1 MTKIITKNSSTGGAA
16 PATSDL
22 VQGELAVNVTDK
34 KLYTKNSSGVVIE
47 LGPTSVATANALTT
61 ARAISLSGGVTGTVN
76 FDGSAPVNIV
86 AAVNFASNNPT
97 ATDNVTLGANAG
109 AGLTSGTGNTF
120 IGADA
125 APVVTSATSNTSI
138 GNDSLLLNITGAGNT
153 AIGNS
158 ALNKAT
164 ANFNTGVGY
173 IAGNALTTGV
183 SNTFVGDSAGSN
195 ITTGQGNVNIGNQSN
210 ASSATVS
217 HEVTL
222 GSSSIT
228 ALRCNVQSISALSD
242 ARDKTN
248 IADTPYGV
256 DFINTL
262 QPRQFTWATREG
274 SPKDGKV
281 EQGFIAQELLEAAGV
296 DKDKLNLVYESNPDR
311 LEATVGNLIPILV
324 KAIQELSAR
333 VTELENN

>member
-1 MTKIITKNSSTGGAA
+1 MTKIITKNSSTAGAA
-16 PATSDL
+16 PSASDL

-34 KLYTKNSSGVVIE
+34 KLYTKDNS
-47 LGPTSVATANALTT
+47 NA
-61 ARAISLSGGVTGTVN
+61 
-76 FDGSAPVNIV
+76 IV
-86 AAVNFASNNPT
+86 ALGADLAVNNPT
-97 ATDNVTLGANAG
+97 GTDNVTLGANAG

-120 IGADA
+120 MGADA
-125 APVVTSATSNTSI
+125 APVVTSATGNTSI

-153 AIGNS
+153 AIGKS

-164 ANFNTGVGY
+164 ANFNTAVGY
-173 IAGNALTTGV
+173 IAGNALTTGI

-228 ALRCNVQSISALSD
+228 ALRCNVQSISSLSD

-311 LEATVGNLIPILV
+311 LEATAGNLIPILV

>member
-1 MTKIITKNSSTGGAA
+1 MTKIITKNSSTAGAA
-16 PATSDL
+16 PSAGDL

-34 KLYTKNSSGVVIE
+34 KLYTKNNS
-47 LGPTSVATANALTT
+47 NA
-61 ARAISLSGGVTGTVN
+61 
-76 FDGSAPVNIV
+76 IV
-86 AAVNFASNNPT
+86 ALGADLAVNNPT
-97 ATDNVTLGANAG
+97 GTDNVTLGANAG
-109 AGLTSGTGNTF
+109 AALTTGTGNTF

-125 APVVTSATSNTSI
+125 APVVTSATGNTSI
-138 GNDSLLLNITGAGNT
+138 GNDALLLNITGAGNT
-153 AIGNS
+153 AIGKS
-158 ALNKAT
+158 ALNKTT
-164 ANFNTGVGY
+164 ANFNTAVGY
-173 IAGNALTTGV
+173 IAGNALTTGL

-228 ALRCNVQSISALSD
+228 ALRCNVQSISSLSD
-242 ARDKTN
+242 ARDKTDVS
-248 IADTPYGV
+248 DTPYGV

-311 LEATVGNLIPILV
+311 LEATAGNLIPILV

>member
-22 VQGELAVNVTDK
+22 VQGELAVNVTDR
-34 KLYTKNSSGVVIE
+34 KLYTKNSS
-47 LGPTSVATANALTT
+47 NA
-61 ARAISLSGGVTGTVN
+61 
-76 FDGSAPVNIV
+76 IV
-86 AAVNFASNNPT
+86 ALGADLASNNPT
-97 ATDNVTLGANAG
+97 GTDNVTLGANAG

-125 APVVTSATSNTSI
+125 APAVTSSASNTSI
-138 GNDSLLLNITGAGNT
+138 GNDSLLLNVTGAGNT
-153 AIGNS
+153 AIGRS
-158 ALNKAT
+158 ALNKCT
-164 ANFNTGVGY
+164 GNFNTAIGF
-173 IAGNALTTGV
+173 IAGNAATAAF
-183 SNTFVGDSAGSN
+183 SNTFLGDSAGSN
-195 ITTGQGNVNIGNQSN
+195 VTTGQGNVCVGYQSY
-210 ASSATVS
+210 ASTAVITN
-217 HEVTL
+217 EVTL
-222 GSSSIT
+222 GNSSIT

-311 LEATVGNLIPILV
+311 LEATTGNLIPILV

>member
-1 MTKIITKNSSTGGAA
+1 MTKIITKNSSTAGAA
-16 PATSDL
+16 PSASDL

-34 KLYTKNSSGVVIE
+34 KLYTKNNS
-47 LGPTSVATANALTT
+47 NA
-61 ARAISLSGGVTGTVN
+61 
-76 FDGSAPVNIV
+76 IV
-86 AAVNFASNNPT
+86 ALGADLASNNPT

-109 AGLTSGTGNTF
+109 AGLTSGIGNTF

-125 APVVTSATSNTSI
+125 APATTSGVSNTSI
-138 GNDSLLLNITGAGNT
+138 GNDSLLLNVTGAGNT
-153 AIGNS
+153 AIGKS

-228 ALRCNVQSISALSD
+228 ALRCNVQSISSLSD
-242 ARDKTN
+242 ARDKTDVS
-248 IADTPYGV
+248 DTPYGV

-311 LEATVGNLIPILV
+311 LEATAGNLIPILV

>member
-1 MTKIITKNSSTGGAA
+1 MTKIITKNSSTAGAA
-16 PATSDL
+16 PSASDL

-34 KLYTKNSSGVVIE
+34 KLYTKNNS
-47 LGPTSVATANALTT
+47 NA
-61 ARAISLSGGVTGTVN
+61 
-76 FDGSAPVNIV
+76 IV
-86 AAVNFASNNPT
+86 ALGADLAVNNPT
-97 ATDNVTLGANAG
+97 GTDNVTLGANAG
-109 AGLTSGTGNTF
+109 AALTTGTGNTF

-125 APVVTSATSNTSI
+125 APVVTSATGNTSI

-153 AIGNS
+153 AIGKS
-158 ALNKAT
+158 ALNKT
-164 ANFNTGVGY
+164 TSNFNTAVGY

-228 ALRCNVQSISALSD
+228 ALRCNVQSISSLSD

-248 IADTPYGV
+248 VSDTPYGV

-311 LEATVGNLIPILV
+311 LEATAGNLIPILV